1 MSKREL
7 SSLGGGAASAQAPK
21 RGAAADDSTDPSTWS
36 RHQLQRHQ
44 LWEDGTLPFDQHKLV
59 DAAQHDSWC
68 RWSRR
73 GGLAADIL
81 ELPPKASGKN
91 VQREAKRAV
100 KEAAEAAAASRYA
113 ERDLPIPVMLQ
124 NLKEHGNR
132 LNQLLRGAALLY
144 VDVWNSG
151 EFMTCNDVAQE
162 VRKTYAFDVRTIKKN
177 GEAMIKNAGF
187 EPDVRGGKPT
197 LLHNPLSHAF
207 FEHVEKAVRRL
218 DPQGQSALKDD
229 LIEEFIA
236 ARWLEYYALNSGA
249 KAPALPKATLKRVE
263 ERIASFCQKGTAQKK
278 AERTAESVDDPRN
291 AVSWAAV
298 ATAAIAGRPAELKC
312 NWDDVSFMVAEE
324 MGVKAI
330 AYTHKE
336 VANCLQKLGRNMSFH
351 SGDDAG
357 LGKMQCRMFVGGFL
371 TFSSGKVPLCAIKFY
386 DRQIPHQV
394 NRIEKHYLGR
404 LYNSC
409 HLWWVFIKLPA
420 QGDGSN
426 DDEEVNRLVIG
437 QLVAPTLQ
445 AEKLAYVKESKRIL
459 LAEQLRTAGSAAPNP
474 AAALSNNS
482 RVSMESQ
489 ASNRSNR
496 SHSGVRTNVMPP
508 GQHTAAELFVRNE
521 DNPAVNGGLLFQ
533 QRQQEE
539 EEDSGDDQGSISDAA
554 SVPDD
559 AAADLFD
566 ATLDA
571 DGADA
576 SAPEYDAG
584 GSAAAAAPALAPS
597 PAPVPAQ
604 RWIPETLE
612 ARFPNL
618 MDINEQ
624 LQKEAAGGFE
634 FRVALTLDGCCTQ
647 VQSLM
652 GKEGSSNPNGVL
664 HDIISPD
671 GNDVIKG
678 PSQCS
683 MFSNANDAGRCHCH
697 LKDYVKT
704 KMKKKPVYMSKM
716 MRHFLDKI
724 VPAKGLDQATVRT
737 IRYFASHLEDMIC
750 KVWTAPNV
758 KSGWVKTGLLADT
771 PSGIDVDQI
780 LSHWVGMK
788 DLRQQDYDAVKEA
801 LPLLGQE
808 AVMSASGSPSDASMA
823 PLQKHFPKPF
833 EFYKTDRAFMAW
845 SRRRAAVMVSSKEKH
860 QESFDADLPAL
871 GDYDDRC
878 AAPPECHA
886 VIVVEGV
893 ESKLCWCRAAATP
906 NARLYK
912 NTAAGWKTHK
922 NTVAHKTWKAKVQG
936 QPVEQA
942 GNADADASP
951 QPQTY
956 PLFSEHPFA
965 QKTDC
970 AKIVAIAVAL
980 NMRVQVA
987 KRFAELEVTD
997 ADIVMLAH
1005 MRPPL
1010 FEKIFGIPLALA
1022 VQFALACATAA
1033 AAE

>member
-7 SSLGGGAASAQAPK
+7 GSLGGGAAAQAPK
-21 RGAAADDSTDPSTWS
+21 RGAAAFDAADPSSWS
-36 RHQLQRHQ
+36 RHKLRMHQ
-44 LWEDGTLPFDQHKLV
+44 LWEDGTLPVDQHTLV
-59 DAAQHDSWC
+59 DAAQHASWQ

-73 GGLAADIL
+73 GGLAADIQ
-81 ELPPKASGKN
+81 ELPPKASGTDT
-91 VQREAKRAV
+91 QREAKKAV
-100 KEAAEAAAASRYA
+100 KKAAEAAAASRY
-113 ERDLPIPVMLQ
+113 DLPISVMLQ
-124 NLKEHGNR
+124 NLKEHGKR
-132 LNQLLRGAALLY
+132 LNDLLRGAALQYKEVLL
-144 VDVWNSG
+144 SG
-151 EFMTCNDVAQE
+151 NMGNFVTCNDIARE
-162 VRKTYAFDVRTIKKN
+162 VQKMYAFDLRTIIKA
-177 GEAMIKNAGF
+177 GEAIIKNADF
-187 EPDVRGGKPT
+187 EPDVRGGKQT
-197 LLHNPLSHAF
+197 VLHNPLSHAF
-207 FEHVEKAVRRL
+207 FDHVEKAVKRL
-218 DPQGQSALKDD
+218 NPQGQSSLKDD
-229 LIEEFIA
+229 RIEDFIA
-236 ARWLEYYALNSGA
+236 ECWLEYYAANSGA
-249 KAPALPKATLKRVE
+249 KAPALKKATLKKVE
-263 ERIASFCQKGTAQKK
+263 ERISTFCQKGTAQKK

-291 AVSWAAV
+291 VISWGAV

-312 NWDDVSFMVAEE
+312 NWDDTSFMVAEE

-336 VANCLQKLGRNMSFH
+336 VASCLQKLGRNMSFH
-351 SGDDAG
+351 HDDVAG
-357 LGKMQCRMFVGGFL
+357 VGKMQCRMFVAGFL

-386 DRQIPHQV
+386 DRQLPLQV

-404 LYNSC
+404 LYNGC
-409 HLWWVFIKLPA
+409 HLWWVFIRLPA

-437 QLVAPTLQ
+437 ELVAPTLQ
-445 AEKLAYVKESKRIL
+445 AEKLAYVQESKRIL
-459 LAEQLRTAGSAAPNP
+459 EAQQLRTGSAAPNP
-474 AAALSNNS
+474 AAALSSNS
-482 RVSMESQ
+482 RVSKESRD
-489 ASNRSNR
+489 SHRSNR

-508 GQHTAAELFVRNE
+508 GQYTAAELFVRNA
-521 DNPAVNGGLLFQ
+521 DNPAVNGGVLFE

-539 EEDSGDDQGSISDAA
+539 EGDSGDDQGSVSDAA

-559 AAADLFD
+559 AAVDLFD
-566 ATLDA
+566 ATLHA
-571 DGADA
+571 DVDA
-576 SAPEYDAG
+576 SADSNLNAG
-584 GSAAAAAPALAPS
+584 GSAAQIPAAAPATAP
-597 PAPVPAQ
+597 APAQ

-612 ARFPNL
+612 ARFPVL
-618 MDINEQ
+618 LQINEQ
-624 LQKEAAGGFE
+624 LRKEAADGFE

-652 GKEGSSNPNGVL
+652 GKEGSTNPNGVL

-704 KMKKKPVYMSKM
+704 KMRKQPVFMSRM
-716 MRHFLDKI
+716 MRDFLDSI
-724 VPAKGLDQATVRT
+724 VPTKGLDQATVRT

-750 KVWTAPNV
+750 KVWTPPNV

-788 DLRQQDYDAVKEA
+788 DLPQQDYDAVKEA

-823 PLQKHFPKPF
+823 PLQKHFPKNF
-833 EFYKTDRAFMAW
+833 EFYRTDRAWMAW
-845 SRRRAAVMVSSKEKH
+845 SRRRACIMASSKAEH
-860 QESFDADLPAL
+860 EALFVAADLPAP
-871 GDYDDRC
+871 GNYDDSS

-893 ESKLCWCRAAATP
+893 ESKVCWCRAAATP

-912 NTAAGWKTHK
+912 NNAAGWKTHK
-922 NTVAHKTWKAKVQG
+922 NTVAHKAWKANVQG
-936 QPVEQA
+936 QQA
-942 GNADADASP
+942 GNPDALPP

-956 PLFSEHPFA
+956 PLFSEHPFV
-965 QKTDC
+965 QKADC
-970 AKIVAIAVAL
+970 AQIVAIAVAL

-987 KRFAELEVTD
+987 QRFAELGVTD
-997 ADIVMLAH
+997 SDIVMLAH
-1005 MRPPL
+1005 MRPHL
-1010 FEKIFGIPLALA
+1010 FETIFSIPHALA
-1022 VQFALACATAA
+1022 VQFALRCAAAA

>member
-1 MSKREL
+1 MYQEVLL
-7 SSLGGGAASAQAPK
+7 SGDFVTCK
-21 RGAAADDSTDPSTWS
+21 
-36 RHQLQRHQ
+36 
-44 LWEDGTLPFDQHKLV
+44 
-59 DAAQHDSWC
+59 
-68 RWSRR
+68 
-73 GGLAADIL
+73 DI
-81 ELPPKASGKN
+81 
-91 VQREAKRAV
+91 
-100 KEAAEAAAASRYA
+100 
-113 ERDLPIPVMLQ
+113 
-124 NLKEHGNR
+124 
-132 LNQLLRGAALLY
+132 
-144 VDVWNSG
+144 
-151 EFMTCNDVAQE
+151 AQE
-162 VRKTYAFDVRTIKKN
+162 VQKTYAFGLRTIRKA
-177 GEAMIKNAGF
+177 GEALIKNANF
-187 EPDVRGGKPT
+187 QPDVRGGKQT

-207 FEHVEKAVRRL
+207 FQHVEEAVRRL
-218 DPQGQSALKDD
+218 DPQAQNALTADK
-229 LIEEFIA
+229 IEEFIE
-236 ARWLEYYALNSGA
+236 ARWLEYYASNSGA
-249 KAPALPKATLKRVE
+249 KAPGLKKATLKKVE
-263 ERIASFCQKGTAQKK
+263 ERIASFSKKGTAQKK

-291 AVSWAAV
+291 VISWGAV

-312 NWDDVSFMVAEE
+312 NWDDTSFMVAEE

-351 SGDDAG
+351 SDDDAG
-357 LGKMQCRMFVGGFL
+357 LGKMQCRMFVAGFL
-371 TFSSGKVPLCAIKFY
+371 TFSSGKLPLCAIKFY

-404 LYNSC
+404 LYNGC

-437 QLVAPTLQ
+437 ELVAPTLQ

-459 LAEQLRTAGSAAPNP
+459 EAQQLRTAGSAAPNP
-474 AAALSNNS
+474 AALSSNS
-482 RVSMESQ
+482 RLSRESRE
-489 ASNRSNR
+489 SNRSNR
-496 SHSGVRTNVMPP
+496 SHSGLRTDVMPP
-508 GQHTAAELFVRNE
+508 GQHTAAELFVRNV
-521 DNPAVNGGLLFQ
+521 DNPAVNGGVLFQ
-533 QRQQEE
+533 QRQHEE
-539 EEDSGDDQGSISDAA
+539 DRDSGDDQGSASDAA

-559 AAADLFD
+559 AAVDLFD
-566 ATLDA
+566 ATLHA
-571 DGADA
+571 DVDA
-576 SAPEYDAG
+576 SADSNAPEFDAG
-584 GSAAAAAPALAPS
+584 GSAARIPAAAPPTQA
-597 PAPVPAQ
+597 PAQ
-604 RWIPETLE
+604 RWIPQSLE
-612 ARFPNL
+612 ARFPVL
-618 MDINEQ
+618 LDINEQ
-624 LQKEAAGGFE
+624 LRKEAADGFE

-704 KMKKKPVYMSKM
+704 KMRKKPVFISGMMSD
-716 MRHFLDKI
+716 FLDYV

-750 KVWTAPNV
+750 KVWTPPNV
-758 KSGWVKTGLLADT
+758 KSGWIKTGLLAGT

-788 DLRQQDYDAVKEA
+788 DLRQEDYDAVKAA

-823 PLQKHFPKPF
+823 PLQKHFPKDF
-833 EFYKTDRAFMAW
+833 EFYKTDRASMAW
-845 SRRRAAVMVSSKEKH
+845 SRRRACIMASSKAEH
-860 QESFDADLPAL
+860 QALFVAPLPAL
-871 GDYDDRC
+871 GNYDDSS

-886 VIVVEGV
+886 IIITAEGV
-893 ESKLCWCRAAATP
+893 ESKVCWCRAAATP

-912 NTAAGWKTHK
+912 NSAAGWKTHK
-922 NTVAHKTWKAKVQG
+922 NTVAHKAWKANVQG
-936 QPVEQA
+936 HRVAQA
-942 GNADADASP
+942 GNVDAPRP

-965 QKTDC
+965 QKADC
-970 AKIVAIAVAL
+970 AQIVAIAVAL

-987 KRFAELEVTD
+987 QRFAELGITD
-997 ADIVMLAH
+997 ADIVMLSH

-1010 FEKIFGIPLALA
+1010 FETIFGIPHALA
-1022 VQFALACATAA
+1022 VQFALACADPQAA
-1033 AAE
+1033 ANAAVAAADAAE